1 MSFYPAAIEKRF
13 RGPGRAHDLS
23 DANASGRSANFDC
36 GSFIAFDLSID
47 PVSKTIMHARF
58 KTNGCGYMVA
68 AADILSDAL
77 VGKHLTELHGLD
89 RDELG
94 NEVTG
99 ELGVLP
105 PERVNCGA
113 ACIDALREA
122 FADYRKRQIGEF
134 SGEKALICTCFGISE
149 ETIENLIRKRPIRSI
164 DEVGE
169 ICNAGR
175 GCGSCRMLI
184 QEMLDAGVEIE

>member
-1 MSFYPAAIEKRF
+1 MIMS
-13 RGPGRAHDLS
+13 
-23 DANASGRSANFDC
+23 
-36 GSFIAFDLSID
+36 
-47 PVSKTIMHARF
+47 ARF

-68 AADILSDAL
+68 AADVFVETL
-77 VGKHLTELHGLD
+77 VGKCLTELHGLN
-89 RDELG
+89 RDELY
-94 NEVTG
+94 NEVTRGLG
-99 ELGVLP
+99 ELAP
-105 PERVNCGA
+105 DRVNCGS
-113 ACIDALREA
+113 ACINALREA

-149 ETIENLIRKRPIRSI
+149 ETIENLIRKRSI
-164 DEVGE
+164 LSIEELGE